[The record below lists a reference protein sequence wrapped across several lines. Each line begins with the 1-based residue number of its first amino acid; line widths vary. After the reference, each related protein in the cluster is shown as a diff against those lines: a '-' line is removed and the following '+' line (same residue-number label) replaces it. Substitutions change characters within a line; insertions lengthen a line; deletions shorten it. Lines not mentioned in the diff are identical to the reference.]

1 MTDSKLITM
10 KRQLLCTFAVKDSL
24 SLTIDYL
31 NTYFKI
37 SNNKIYLYSE
47 TDNPNS
53 LILVYNI
60 EENLRDG
67 LAKNTI
73 LVHRKKHSNTIYTI
87 NALNSL
93 IVRINNGILDKSYQ
107 VDWEAYSDQLLII
120 KDNEL
125 VLLGLDF
132 RKAIYF

>member
-1 MTDSKLITM
+1 M

-47 TDNPNS
+47 GDNPNN

-60 EENLRDG
+60 EENLREG

-73 LVHRKKHSNTIYTI
+73 LVHRKKQSNTIYTI

-107 VDWEAYSDQLLII
+107 VDWESYSDQLLII
-120 KDNEL
+120 KDNDL
-125 VLLGLDF
+125 VLLGLEF

>member
-1 MTDSKLITM
+1 
-10 KRQLLCTFAVKDSL
+10 V
-24 SLTIDYL
+24 
-31 NTYFKI
+31 
-37 SNNKIYLYSE
+37 
-47 TDNPNS
+47 DNPNN

-60 EENLRDG
+60 EENLREG

-73 LVHRKKHSNTIYTI
+73 LVHRKKQSNTIYTI

-107 VDWEAYSDQLLII
+107 VDWESYSDQLLII
-120 KDNEL
+120 KDNDL
-125 VLLGLDF
+125 VLLGLEF

>member
-1 MTDSKLITM
+1 M
-10 KRQLLCTFAVKDSL
+10 KRQLLCTFSVKDSL

-31 NTYFKI
+31 KTYFKI
-37 SNNKIYLYSE
+37 SNNRIYLYSE
-47 TDNPNS
+47 LDDPNN

-93 IVRINNGILDKSYQ
+93 IIRINNGVLDKSYQ

-120 KDNEL
+120 KDNDL
-125 VLLGLDF
+125 VLLGLEF
-132 RKAIYF
+132 RKVIYF

>member
-1 MTDSKLITM
+1 M

-31 NTYFKI
+31 KTYFKI

-47 TDNPNS
+47 ADDSNN

>member
-1 MTDSKLITM
+1 M

>member
-1 MTDSKLITM
+1 M

-47 TDNPNS
+47 VDNPNN

-60 EENLRDG
+60 EENLREG

-73 LVHRKKHSNTIYTI
+73 LVHRKKQSNTIYTI

-107 VDWEAYSDQLLII
+107 VDWESYSDQLLII
-120 KDNEL
+120 KDNDL
-125 VLLGLDF
+125 VLLGLEF

>member
-1 MTDSKLITM
+1 M

-31 NTYFKI
+31 KTYFKI

-47 TDNPNS
+47 ADDSNN

-120 KDNEL
+120 KDIIDR
-125 VLLGLDF
+125 VVMIF
-132 RKAIYF
+132 

>member
-31 NTYFKI
+31 KTYFKI

-47 TDNPNS
+47 ADDSNN

>member
-1 MTDSKLITM
+1 M
-10 KRQLLCTFAVKDSL
+10 KRQLLCTFAVRDSL

-47 TDNPNS
+47 TDDSNS

-60 EENLRDG
+60 EENLREG

-73 LVHRKKHSNTIYTI
+73 LVHRKKQSNTIYTI

-107 VDWEAYSDQLLII
+107 VDWEAYSNQLLII